1 MKRRK
6 ATGDQDELRPE
17 YDLCE
22 LLRHAVRGKY
32 AARYRQGT
40 NLVLL
45 DPAIARAFP
54 TDAAVNEALASSSAP
69 PKSRRAVTPTERN
82 PDLTPWVGR

>member
-1 MKRRK
+1 MKKRK
-6 ATGDQDELRPE
+6 TTGDQDELRPE
-17 YDLCE
+17 YDLRK

-32 AARYRQGT
+32 AERCRQGT

-54 TDAAVNEALASSSAP
+54 TDAAVNDALRLVLRLAEIP
-69 PKSRRAVTPTERN
+69 EPVEPETTKR
-82 PDLTPWVGR
+82 

>member
-1 MKRRK
+1 MKRRRRT
-6 ATGDQDELRPE
+6 TGDEDELRPE
-17 YDLCE
+17 YDLRE

-32 AARYRQGT
+32 AERYRQGT

-54 TDAAVNEALASSSAP
+54 TDASVNEALRLVLRLSEIPEAAHADAA
-69 PKSRRAVTPTERN
+69 KR
-82 PDLTPWVGR
+82 